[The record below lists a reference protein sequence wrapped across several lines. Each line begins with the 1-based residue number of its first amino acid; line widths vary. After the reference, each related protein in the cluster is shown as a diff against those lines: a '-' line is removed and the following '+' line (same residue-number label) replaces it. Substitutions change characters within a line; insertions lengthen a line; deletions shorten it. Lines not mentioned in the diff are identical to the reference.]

1 MAQVTME
8 GMEYISLVNKVNK
21 LEEEKNLMVNAFVL
35 GKLEVSPED
44 TFNKV
49 VYTAKAELDE
59 DSSMDSF
66 VRMREQD
73 VAEQLEKNP
82 LAVQILYDDGD
93 VYFNAYGSNFTSY
106 NWDDNRKSIGELSDK
121 LKAMVDKLE
130 AGERLVEVETV
141 EEDEED
147 GE

>member
-1 MAQVTME
+1 MTQVTME
-8 GMEYISLVNKVNK
+8 GMEYVNLVNKVNK
-21 LEEEKNLMVNAFVL
+21 LEEEKSLMIKSFIL
-35 GKLEVSPED
+35 GKLKVSPED
-44 TFNKV
+44 TYSKV
-49 VYTAKAELDE
+49 VYTAKADLDE
-59 DSSMDSF
+59 DRSMDSF

-82 LAVQILYDDGD
+82 LAVQLLYDDGN
-93 VYFNAYGSNFTSY
+93 VYFNAYGGTFTGY
-106 NWDDNRKSIGELSDK
+106 KWDDTRKSLGELSDK

>member
-8 GMEYISLVNKVNK
+8 GMEYVSLVNKVNK
-21 LEEEKNLMVNAFVL
+21 LEEEKSFMIKSFIL
-35 GKLEVSPED
+35 GKLKVSPED
-44 TFNKV
+44 SYSKV
-49 VYTAKAELDE
+49 VYTAKAELAE

-106 NWDDNRKSIGELSDK
+106 KYNILQQ
-121 LKAMVDKLE
+121 LE
-130 AGERLVEVETV
+130 
-141 EEDEED
+141 
-147 GE
+147 

>member
-73 VAEQLEKNP
+73 VTEQLEKNP

-93 VYFNAYGSNFTSY
+93 VYFNAYGGNFTSY
-106 NWDDNRKSIGELSDK
+106 HWDDNHKSIGELSAA

>member
-8 GMEYISLVNKVNK
+8 GMEYVSLVTKVNK
-21 LEEEKNLMVNAFVL
+21 LEEEKSFMIKTFIL
-35 GKLEVSPED
+35 GQLKVSPED
-44 TFNKV
+44 RYSKV
-49 VYTAKAELDE
+49 VYTAKAELAE
-59 DSSMDSF
+59 DRSMDSF

-82 LAVQILYDDGD
+82 LAVQLLYDDGNI
-93 VYFNAYGSNFTSY
+93 YFNAHGSSFTSY
-106 NWDDNRKSIGELSDK
+106 KWDDNRKSLGELSDT
-121 LKAMVDKLE
+121 LKAMMDKLE
-130 AGERLVEVETV
+130 AGERLVEVETA